1 MFVVPVARTVL
12 SALLLL
18 VSMAPLFAAQTH
30 SQRSFTY
37 IINPIHTDCYFSSD
51 SEGENQLDSTHEIT
65 DTSSSTRQY
74 YLHFSSNEMGTHNV
88 GVSITPLVQTVNG
101 TAVAI
106 PVTISVLDETFS
118 DVAVFDFDSSN
129 TDGSISN
136 EILSVEIDG
145 AETVNADYAFTYDF
159 GEDGALDA
167 YPAGSYSSTVT
178 LTYSYDG

>member
-1 MFVVPVARTVL
+1 MVII
-12 SALLLL
+12 
-18 VSMAPLFAAQTH
+18 VSMAPLFASQTH

-74 YLHFSSNEMGTHNV
+74 YLHFSSTVMGTHKV
-88 GVSITPLVQTVNG
+88 SVSITPLVQIVTG

-129 TDGSISN
+129 TDESINN
-136 EILSVEIDG
+136 EILSAEIDG
-145 AETVNADYAFTYDF
+145 AETVSADYAFTYDF
-159 GEDGALDA
+159 GEDGALNL
-167 YPAGSYSSTVT
+167 YPEGTYSSTVT
-178 LTYSYDG
+178 LTYSNEW

>member
-1 MFVVPVARTVL
+1 
-12 SALLLL
+12 
-18 VSMAPLFAAQTH
+18 MAPLFATQTH

-74 YLHFSSNEMGTHNV
+74 YLHFSSNEMGTHKV
-88 GVSITPLVQTVNG
+88 SVSITPLVQTVNG

-118 DVAVFDFDSSN
+118 EVAIFNDFGADN
-129 TDGSISN
+129 TETSFSK
-136 EILSVEIDG
+136 EILSTEIIG
-145 AETVNADYAFTYDF
+145 AETVTDAYAFTYDF
-159 GEDGALDA
+159 GDDGALDA

-178 LTYSYDG
+178 LTYSYDR